1 MDDRISDHLNE
12 DIDAESVVPTQS
24 GAGGEGTPLLDPAA
38 VALTGQPTTHLGVDE
53 NEDDTANPI

>member
-12 DIDAESVVPTQS
+12 DVDAEGAVPTQS
-24 GAGGEGTPLLDPAA
+24 GAGGEGTPLDPGV
-38 VALTGQPTTHLGVDE
+38 VALTGQPTTHLPVDE

>member
-1 MDDRISDHLNE
+1 MNDRISDHLNE
-12 DIDAESVVPTQS
+12 DIDAEAVPTQS

-38 VALTGQPTTHLGVDE
+38 VAVTGQPTTHLPIDE